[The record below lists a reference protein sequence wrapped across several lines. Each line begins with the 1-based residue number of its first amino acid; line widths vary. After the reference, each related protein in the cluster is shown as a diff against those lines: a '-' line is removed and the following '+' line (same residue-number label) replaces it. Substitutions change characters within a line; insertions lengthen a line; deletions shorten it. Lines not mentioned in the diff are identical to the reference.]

1 MNDAQPERREW
12 QSVRAVSRALVPN
25 ARLGDAQHRADHAH
39 LLDRVT
45 AITVVIDD
53 AITAFSAAPSRSN
66 ALSLVLVTGFCWQ
79 VLRAVGGKAGND
91 AAWIEAALPQDHE
104 ASDAETGDTHFAR
117 QIEISDNDTEAKHK
131 RLLAIIR
138 DGGRQSRSDI
148 TRRSQ
153 FLSRREREEI
163 VASLIE
169 AGLVI
174 MEVEPGTTKP
184 TAYYTAT
191 TPTGAAL
198 VRHSE
203 P

>member
-1 MNDAQPERREW
+1 MIRGADGQKDRLRRRLYARASPIALEISVSASHPDERR
-12 QSVRAVSRALVPN
+12 V
-25 ARLGDAQHRADHAH
+25 
-39 LLDRVT
+39 
-45 AITVVIDD
+45 
-53 AITAFSAAPSRSN
+53 
-66 ALSLVLVTGFCWQ
+66 
-79 VLRAVGGKAGND
+79 
-91 AAWIEAALPQDHE
+91 
-104 ASDAETGDTHFAR
+104 
-117 QIEISDNDTEAKHK
+117 SDNDTEAKHK

-169 AGLVI
+169 AGLVV
-174 MEVEPGTTKP
+174 MDVEPGTTKP

-191 TPTGAAL
+191 TPAGTAL
-198 VRHSE
+198 VRHGE